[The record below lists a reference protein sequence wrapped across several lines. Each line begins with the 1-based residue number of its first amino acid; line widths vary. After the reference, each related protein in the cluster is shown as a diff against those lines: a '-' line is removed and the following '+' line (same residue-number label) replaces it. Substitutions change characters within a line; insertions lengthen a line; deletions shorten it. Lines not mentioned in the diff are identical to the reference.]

1 MERHEVEALL
11 TLAEELHFGRTARRL
26 HVTPGRVSQTIRH
39 LERRVGVPLFERTS
53 RHVALTP
60 VGKQLVDDV
69 RPAYV
74 QLQAGLARAIEAGR
88 GHDGELTV
96 GFVGAAAAGMV
107 VDAEKQFR
115 DLYPGCT
122 VRLKEMHLGD
132 APQRLRDSEI
142 DVMLG
147 CFPIADSDLVTGPVL
162 LTEQWLL
169 AAPVGHR
176 LARRSGVRV
185 ADLAGEVFLQAPC
198 GLSFDGTRQGPGAE
212 TFQEILTLVSAGKG
226 IFAVGAHTARF
237 HDRPDIAY
245 VPILDAPV
253 LEWGPVWRASNA
265 NARVRGF
272 VDALTGVTPR

>member
-11 TLAEELHFGRTARRL
+11 ALAEELHFGRTARRL
-26 HVTPGRVSQTIRH
+26 HVTTGRVSQTIRH

-69 RPAYV
+69 RPAYE
-74 QLQAGLARAIEAGR
+74 QLRAGLARAIEAGR
-88 GHDGELTV
+88 GHDGELTA

-107 VDAEKQFR
+107 VGAEQRFR
-115 DLYPGCT
+115 AAFPGCS

-132 APQRLRDSEI
+132 APQRLRDGEI

-147 CFPIADSDLVTGPVL
+147 CLPLDGRDLVTGPVL
-162 LTEQWLL
+162 LAEQWLL
-169 AAPVGHR
+169 AAPAGHR
-176 LARRSGVRV
+176 LARRSGVHL
-185 ADLAGEVFLQAPC
+185 ADLAGQVFLQAPC
-198 GLSFDGTRQGPGAE
+198 GLSFEGTARGPGAE

-253 LEWGPVWRASNA
+253 LEWGPVWRATNE

-272 VDALTGVTPR
+272 VDALTGVPRR